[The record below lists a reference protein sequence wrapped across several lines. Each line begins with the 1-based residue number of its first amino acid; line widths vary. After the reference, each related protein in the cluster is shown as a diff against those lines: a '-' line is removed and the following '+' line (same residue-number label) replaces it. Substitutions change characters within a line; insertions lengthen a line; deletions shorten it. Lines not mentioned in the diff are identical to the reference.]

1 MCLALFSVSL
11 IHPTGAIYLALLL
24 LSHVLHG
31 LALDNEEHHE
41 RLRRLAYIASAFITV
56 GFAVALV
63 VMAPRLFDEAVFSEY
78 GWQGGKP
85 LLVYNGVLLVVAAIA
100 AFGLRTTL
108 EGRIAITWF
117 ALLWVL
123 SVVHLIEGLRNVP
136 VLSLLSYTLY
146 SMALHAY
153 HVPLAV
159 LVAWWMSP
167 TPHSPRSEEATAPWS
182 HATAAARSVVVAL
195 VLAGALGAQTVALSL
210 ASHEEL
216 LAVSPGDLVLEGR
229 TGQHRW
235 HTLHREHA
243 LGVFWNAPATV
254 AVTSIPTL
262 GPCSHRQQPT
272 RCCGNA
278 SHVLRQHLVLS

>member
-1 MCLALFSVSL
+1 M
-11 IHPTGAIYLALLL
+11 
-24 LSHVLHG
+24 
-31 LALDNEEHHE
+31 DDEEHHE

-85 LLVYNGVLLVVAAIA
+85 LLVYNGVLLVVAAVA

-136 VLSLLSYTLY
+136 VLSLLSCTLY

-167 TPHSPRSEEATAPWS
+167 HTALTRRTKRPPRNGPCQQASEPLWW
-182 HATAAARSVVVAL
+182 
-195 VLAGALGAQTVALSL
+195 AGAGCHGRTIGGIEPVKSRRT
-210 ASHEEL
+210 SGRF
-216 LAVSPGDLVLEGR
+216 PGDLVLR
-229 TGQHRW
+229 TPLTASTVPSTRKTCTGAMFGTHR
-235 HTLHREHA
+235 LA
-243 LGVFWNAPATV
+243 
-254 AVTSIPTL
+254 
-262 GPCSHRQQPT
+262 
-272 RCCGNA
+272 
-278 SHVLRQHLVLS
+278 